1 MYPYFELFGTKIY
14 STGLGIVLSCLAFL
28 ITAYFLCKRYNQEF
42 LRLFNGLPWLLV
54 AVYVGGLY
62 LSFVLENGR
71 IIPTSLGFLS
81 PYGYHFSFIG
91 VILACFWFVVLFMK
105 QFRRSETKKVWIDI
119 LFFSFVNGI
128 IVLGIGL
135 LLGDNFVGKPYDWA
149 LGVRALI
156 AESSLVKYGTVYP
169 IGLFLSLGALILNV
183 VITFWKF
190 IAKKAGLW
198 IWGFILLFVL
208 FIGLLPFWNYP
219 AHGVWSVFGLWTL
232 DLNYYVFWFLIIYF
246 LLWNRRLKKPY

>member
-1 MYPYFELFGTKIY
+1 MFPYFELFGTKIY

-62 LSFVLENGR
+62 LSFVL
-71 IIPTSLGFLS
+71 
-81 PYGYHFSFIG
+81 
-91 VILACFWFVVLFMK
+91 
-105 QFRRSETKKVWIDI
+105 
-119 LFFSFVNGI
+119 
-128 IVLGIGL
+128 GIGL

-149 LGVRALI
+149 VGVRALI